1 MAILKPHLAVA
12 TLGQQRTHTPG
23 NSVALTLVLHLLQTL
38 VYTTT
43 QTFRV
48 TFTFVCVWWSIQSH
62 SATISR
68 AKYPSRLSLW
78 CFSRVSMG
86 DLEQKAWVRG
96 KVQGVMLISVLSWNC
111 QSILGSR
118 DTLTRGVQYACVN
131 PSNFLGWS
139 EYFGI
144 TVQPISFLENFY
156 AIRRCHWTFLKNWE
170 IVFLWE
176 NIETRCSGID
186 Y

>member
-1 MAILKPHLAVA
+1 MAILKPHSAVA
-12 TLGQQRTHTPG
+12 ALGQQRTHTPG

-38 VYTTT
+38 GYTT

-48 TFTFVCVWWSIQSH
+48 TFAFVCVWWSIQCH

-68 AKYPSRLSLW
+68 VKYLSRLSLW
-78 CFSRVSMG
+78 CFSKASMG
-86 DLEQKAWVRG
+86 DLEQKSWVWG
-96 KVQGVMLISVLSWNC
+96 KVQGVMLIPVLSWNC
-111 QSILGSR
+111 QSILGSW
-118 DTLTRGVQYACVN
+118 DTLTRGVQYACVH

-139 EYFGI
+139 GYFGI
-144 TVQPISFLENFY
+144 TVQPISFLENFD
-156 AIRRCHWTFLKNWE
+156 AVWRCHWTSLKNWE

-176 NIETRCSGID
+176 NIETRCSGND